1 MSLYRQVEK
10 TFFYTL
16 TRKLVSNVAVLVLI
30 PWLLVLFTWLLVASA
45 ATVEIATQRVFYLLV
60 LTGLFAVFAG
70 GFVIFF
76 LRHLIV
82 KPVKE
87 MTEVLQA
94 IKSKD
99 GDISCNLPAYTHD
112 EISTLARS
120 YNEFVD
126 RLRRMIEET
135 RNRSVEVSINASYMQ
150 KIVKEAVEASDRQQE
165 QAQLVFSSSSE
176 ASLAIEEISDN
187 THKISNQTH
196 SNMDEIRSS
205 GTEISN
211 IVDEMSDVK
220 DKVAEFHEAAKTL
233 AAKYQEI
240 ASAVT
245 DVNGFSEQTN
255 LLALNASIEAARAG
269 DAGRGFA
276 VVADEVRHLAQNVS
290 VSAGNIESVVSQMH
304 RIVESIHG
312 SSTQVLESV
321 ERTHGFIH
329 STQEQ
334 FSRMSKDLEAT
345 SEQLSGISAALEE
358 LSYSNKESHEHVKI
372 ITDLS
377 TELKGDMDQAHQY
390 SGDLEKAT
398 EQTQELLSHFTTGRG
413 GFERITQLAFAWAAE
428 VQEALDRLVGEG
440 RNLFD
445 TNYQALNPGQKPAKF
460 NLSYTDVFEQR
471 LQPLFDS
478 YVQSQPEFIYVIAVT
493 TEGYAPT
500 HLSKVSQSLTGDES
514 VDIAQSRNRR
524 FFYDNRQEQRRC
536 THEKNFLLQTYI
548 RDTGQLVND
557 LSIPLYV
564 NGRHWGALVMGF
576 EPKQLMTPT
585 TE

>member
-30 PWLLVLFTWLLVASA
+30 PWALVFITWLLVSSA
-45 ATVEIATQRVFYLLV
+45 VSVEAAAQQVFYLV
-60 LTGLFAVFAG
+60 VISGLFAVFAG
-70 GFVIFF
+70 GFVVFF

-82 KPVKE
+82 KPVRE
-87 MTEVLQA
+87 ITEVLQA
-94 IKSKD
+94 IKNKD
-99 GDISCNLPAYTHD
+99 GDISSSLPAYTHD
-112 EISTLARS
+112 EISILATS

-126 RLRRMIEET
+126 RLKKMIEET

-150 KIVKEAVEASDRQQE
+150 KIVREAVNASERQQE

-187 THKISNQTH
+187 THKISNQTQN
-196 SNMDEIRSS
+196 NMDEIRGS

-211 IVDEMSDVK
+211 IVAEMSDVK
-220 DKVAEFHEAAKTL
+220 QKVTEFHQAAQTL
-233 AAKYQEI
+233 SDKYQEI

-276 VVADEVRHLAQNVS
+276 VVADEVRHLAQSVS
-290 VSAGNIESVVSQMH
+290 VSAGNIENVVGQMH
-304 RIVESIHG
+304 RIVEDVHG
-312 SSTQVLESV
+312 SSAQVMESV
-321 ERTHGFIH
+321 ERTHGFIQ

-334 FSRMSKDLEAT
+334 FQRMSGDLEAT

-377 TELKGDMDQAHQY
+377 SELKGDMALAHKH

-413 GFERITQLAFAWAAE
+413 GFERITQLAFGWAEE
-428 VQEALDRLVGEG
+428 VQQALDELVAEG
-440 RNLFD
+440 KNLFD
-445 TNYQALNPGQKPAKF
+445 TQYQALNSGQKPEKF
-460 NLSYTDVFEQR
+460 NLSYTDAFEQR
-471 LQPLFDS
+471 LQPLFDRF
-478 YVQSQPEFIYVIAVT
+478 VTSQPEFIYTIAVN

-500 HLSKVSQSLTGDES
+500 HLSKVSQPLTGDPQ
-514 VDIAQSRNRR
+514 VDIAKSRNRR
-524 FFYDNRQEQRRC
+524 FFMDNRQEQRRC
-536 THEKNFLLQTYI
+536 THQKPFLLQTYI

-557 LSIPLYV
+557 LSIPLYI

-576 EPKQLMTPT
+576 EPEQLMTAN
-585 TE
+585 